1 MQIRLKLMGTLRD
14 RTPPGGTLGIAD
26 GATIGDVLRVLG
38 IDPQAIRVCTVNGEL
53 TRDRDRVLCTGDELA
68 VIPPV
73 GGG

>member
-1 MQIRLKLMGTLRD
+1 MQIHLKLMGTLKD

-53 TRDRDRVLCTGDELA
+53 TRDRDRVLCADDELA